1 MRAIEIFRLRRV
13 RDKSAATCAMQQHAG
28 LSEAQA
34 QAALHMAIGGGKPCI
49 NCEHLAAAR
58 ACMAALRAAG
68 FIARL
73 ADIDHAQHAQEAL
86 RAAWPQ
92 LAPAVQH
99 ECAAQLLEGDWMHA
113 LWNAQHHL
121 ATHAPASAAQLD
133 AAALDCGQ
141 WLDWV

>member
-1 MRAIEIFRLRRV
+1 MTTLEIFRLRRV
-13 RDKSAATCAMQQHAG
+13 RDKSAAIAAMQRAG
-28 LSEAQA
+28 MNEQGA
-34 QAALHMAIGGGKPCI
+34 QAALHTAIGGGRPRI

-58 ACMAALRAAG
+58 ACMEALRAAG

-73 ADIDHAQHAQEAL
+73 ADIDHAGHASAAL
-86 RAAWPQ
+86 RAVWPQ

-99 ECAAQLLEGDWMHA
+99 ECAAQLLEGDWLRA

-121 ATHAPASAAQLD
+121 ATHAPASAAPLD

>member
-13 RDKSAATCAMQQHAG
+13 RDKSAAICAMQQHAQ
-28 LSEAQA
+28 LSAEEAQA
-34 QAALHMAIGGGKPCI
+34 TLHTAIGGGRPRI
-49 NCEHLAAAR
+49 NCENIAAAR
-58 ACMAALRAAG
+58 ACMEALRAAG

-92 LAPAVQH
+92 LASAVQE
-99 ECAAQLLEGDWMHA
+99 ECAAQLLEGDWLRA

-121 ATHAPASAAQLD
+121 ATHAPASAAPLD